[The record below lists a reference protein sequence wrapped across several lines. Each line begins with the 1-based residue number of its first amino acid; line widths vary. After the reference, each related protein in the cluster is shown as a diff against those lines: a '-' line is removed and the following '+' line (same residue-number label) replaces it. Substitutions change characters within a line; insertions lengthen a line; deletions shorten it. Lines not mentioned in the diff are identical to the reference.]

1 MSQNLI
7 AKENTPKK
15 KTVLVIG
22 IHIDDCEFGVGG
34 TIKLLADH
42 GLDITLLNIK
52 PYMHYLGRN
61 PQVDAQSM
69 HAAEI
74 LNAKK
79 IILDYD
85 ATKYYRNNE
94 DTIRKVEQ
102 ILYDVKP
109 DIIFMMDPKDNHIE
123 HVECAL
129 TTREAIFA
137 AAVEGVCPNEI
148 YTYECGPRQS
158 MCYFIPDVYVNVSSV
173 EQTLK
178 ECMVSFAAKRADG
191 EHLWREKEVEIRLRG
206 HEKGLGLAEGFKIV
220 KYPDDNND
228 FLLREILHEEFRW
241 GGNKMYWGR
250 GDMFL

>member
-1 MSQNLI
+1 MTQNLSTQ
-7 AKENTPKK
+7 ETTFKK
-15 KTVLVIG
+15 RSVLVIG
-22 IHIDDCEFGVGG
+22 IHIDDCEFGAGG
-34 TIKLLADH
+34 TIKLLADR
-42 GLDITLLNIK
+42 GMDVTILNIK

-61 PQVDAQSM
+61 AQVDAQSM

-79 IILDYD
+79 IILDYN

-94 DTIRKVEQ
+94 ETIRKVEQ
-102 ILYDVKP
+102 ILYDIKP

-129 TTREAIFA
+129 TTRDAIFA
-137 AAVEGVCPNEI
+137 AAVEDIYPNEI

-158 MCYFIPDVYVNVSSV
+158 MCYFVPDLYIGVSAA

-178 ECMVSFAAKRADG
+178 ECMVSFATKHADG
-191 EHLWREKEVEIRLRG
+191 ERLWREKEVEIQLRG
-206 HEKGLGLAEGFKIV
+206 YEKGLGLAEGFKIV
-220 KYPDDNND
+220 KYPDDNKD
-228 FLLREILHEEFRW
+228 FLLREILNDEFRW
-241 GGNKMYWGR
+241 GGNKMYWGK